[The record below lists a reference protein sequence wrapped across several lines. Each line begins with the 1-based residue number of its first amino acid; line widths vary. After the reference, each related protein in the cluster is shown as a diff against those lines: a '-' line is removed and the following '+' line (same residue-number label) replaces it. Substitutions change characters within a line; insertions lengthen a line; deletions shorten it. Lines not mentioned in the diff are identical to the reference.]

1 MNKRKRRTLFAAL
14 ASVVFLTVCTSAYLN
29 YGFNRDV
36 VATPEDFDISMEVL
50 EMPGNENGGKVKV
63 KCRLQ
68 NATPWPL
75 RISYGGTVFYPFV
88 YSPEV
93 PRPEPH
99 RSTTMVVTDMPVLF
113 PGQSITETHE
123 IGPGDWDFYADGW
136 GTDRGLGCYALFSG
150 WPFEK
155 FMDNHPLPELKE
167 SKVDLEDV
175 PIPQP

>member
-68 NATPWPL
+68 NATL
-75 RISYGGTVFYPFV
+75 SVQRKYGKNAILKGMNLLEGGTTI
-88 YSPEV
+88 E
-93 PRPEPH
+93 RNGQIGGH
-99 RSTTMVVTDMPVLF
+99 R
-113 PGQSITETHE
+113 
-123 IGPGDWDFYADGW
+123 A
-136 GTDRGLGCYALFSG
+136 
-150 WPFEK
+150 
-155 FMDNHPLPELKE
+155 
-167 SKVDLEDV
+167 
-175 PIPQP
+175 